1 MSELRERVAEAV
13 LADAGDELDH
23 LRLVASAE
31 TAARE
36 TDRLLREA
44 VAGAR
49 HAGHSWD
56 AIGGVLGVSRQAA
69 QQRFR
74 SAAPGEDSEGRRVIK
89 GVHALNEIE
98 ILEREGAAGNHL
110 VDFGPLYL
118 VVEPSERR
126 WEHKRVVGGRV
137 PEGDW
142 EFVGRWFPFR
152 YYKRPA

>member
-1 MSELRERVAEAV
+1 MAN
-13 LADAGDELDH
+13 
-23 LRLVASAE
+23 
-31 TAARE
+31 
-36 TDRLLREA
+36 
-44 VAGAR
+44 AR

-74 SAAPGEDSEGRRVIK
+74 SLVEAAEGRRVIK
-89 GVHALNEIE
+89 GVTAFNEVE
-98 ILEREGAAGNHL
+98 VLAREGSAGNHL
-110 VDFGPLYL
+110 VGFGAGHLI
-118 VVEPSERR
+118 VEASDHP
-126 WEHKRVVGGRV
+126 WEHRRVVGRHA